1 MSHYME
7 LALMIME
14 PRRFKIC
21 SVGCQ
26 ACGAGKPMFQFHIEG
41 NLLENPLLLRRA
53 SHFLFFKL
61 IG

>member
-1 MSHYME
+1 ME

-21 SVGCQ
+21 SVGWQ
-26 ACGAGKPMFQFHIEG
+26 AGGAGEQKFQFNIEG
-41 NLLENPLLLRRA
+41 NLLENPLLLRKA